1 LLTCDHQTE
10 FLYKT
15 KPKLPQQFKAAEAT
29 QTPFAVIVGD
39 EEVEKGVVKIKEL
52 GLPDGHPQK
61 DGELVQ
67 LTALVPEVQKR
78 LARKREL
85 DDIARG
91 AEGLKVVGGLRGEDV
106 KPEEA
111 SSAPAAPAE
120 TPAAEEPKPAE
131 SS

>member
-1 LLTCDHQTE
+1 MDCQTE

-15 KPKLPQQFKAAEAT
+15 KPKLPPQFKAAEAT

-39 EEVEKGVVKIKEL
+39 EEVANGVVKIKEL
-52 GLPDGHPQK
+52 GLPEGHPQK

-85 DDIARG
+85 DEIARQ

-111 SSAPAAPAE
+111 GAAA
-120 TPAAEEPKPAE
+120 AAEEPKPAE